1 MLKAQKKQTNGKT
14 FLQKKLSRNKHQV
27 WEKARKGGRILRKK
41 HQQDEKE
48 QKALEVEELEN
59 AYLRKQRKEERAAKR
74 KEKAMR
80 APSTAQT
87 AAKRIV
93 CVARK
98 RLAHPQHSSSSSL
111 SSHHASSS
119 SSHLA
124 PSDAEEDQPIP
135 LSTPAVHDW
144 VGVAYDNGW
153 YPGHVS
159 IHDADIYVVSFLHP
173 TSLANNF
180 RYPPRKD
187 EVAVTMPFIF
197 ACPLDPPRPTSG
209 GRMFI
214 LPQSGRLVQQYN
226 QFKAR

>member
-1 MLKAQKKQTNGKT
+1 MLKAQKKQTSWKT

-41 HQQDEKE
+41 HGQQDEKE

-59 AYLRKQRKEERAAKR
+59 ACLRKQRKEERAAKR

-87 AAKRIV
+87 SAKRIV

-98 RLAHPQHSSSSSL
+98 RLAHPQHSSSL
-111 SSHHASSS
+111 SSHHALSS

-124 PSDAEEDQPIP
+124 PSDAEDNQPIP

-144 VGVAYDNGW
+144 VAVAYDNGW
-153 YPGHVS
+153 YPGHVVS
-159 IHDADIYVVSFLHP
+159 IHDADTYVVNFLHP

-180 RYPPRKD
+180 WYPPRKD

-209 GRMFI
+209 G
-214 LPQSGRLVQQYN
+214 
-226 QFKAR
+226 